1 MNIYYA
7 YMYTH
12 TVHITV
18 TCDYPPI
25 QSSHCHIEMTGSQDI
40 HPLIEGQFITYTCTC
55 PPGFV
60 LSGPNISVCTRNG
73 NWEPELGE
81 VVCIGDYCMTACI
94 SNCLCMHACLYI
106 KPQA

>member
-1 MNIYYA
+1 MNIYYT

-25 QSSHCHIEMTGSQDI
+25 QLPHCHIEMTGSQDI

-60 LSGPNISVCTRNG
+60 LSGLNISVCTRDG

-81 VVCIGDYCMTACI
+81 VVCIGDYCMTACLFI
-94 SNCLCMHACLYI
+94 SVSVAINLKTVTI
-106 KPQA
+106 I